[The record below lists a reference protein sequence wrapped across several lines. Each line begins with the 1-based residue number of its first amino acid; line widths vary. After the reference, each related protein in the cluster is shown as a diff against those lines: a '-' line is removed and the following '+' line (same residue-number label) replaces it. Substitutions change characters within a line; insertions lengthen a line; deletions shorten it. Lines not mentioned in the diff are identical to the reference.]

1 MIHLSEY
8 VKLVEL
14 ETLQEIV
21 ESHGQNSYLEEK
33 MISSQPKVYATQHFC
48 LKFYASHIICSCI

>member
-33 MISSQPKVYATQHFC
+33 MISSQPQVYATQHIC